1 MDWLFKFFCSKQ
13 MVPQSLW
20 EACAHPDS
28 LFALPQNDLLRMV
41 YQEFTNDLD
50 RLKRAYS
57 IRSCPPI
64 AFTTESPSYILYQA
78 EYDEVNRTL
87 VGFLA
92 LRWIHLGEYENFVGS
107 QEQDVRLNR
116 ESFEWI
122 RKFYKEVIV
131 DADALY
137 TLITSIVINDLGK
150 DPQLATDYQNITGV
164 DIADL
169 NHDAILL
176 KAFTV
181 GLVQSLE
188 KLPVQYK
195 DDLVRGIE
203 LGATF
208 NFGQL
213 AQAENVPA
221 CLSGLLL
228 MKDSPRCFQLRFME
242 QVLDISGAAGHMDC
256 TCARKLIQPIF
267 DSYRNV
273 YDACQSV
280 IAGSL
285 KLREGY
291 DLILVRRAQFLHEK
305 GFPLLH
311 VDDFHHRALMR
322 LCCMGNVTTHDK
334 ADMFKDTWDSLETS
348 VRDKLIHALN
358 LDGASGEPA
367 VQPTYMPAFLSRI
380 GDKQSLTC
388 AWRYLARL
396 MTLEEYVDPSVLVIE
411 RSVLWVLKQY
421 VETGKF
427 DKDPTVLESI
437 DVPEA
442 VVALTIAND

>member
-1 MDWLFKFFCSKQ
+1 MDWILKFFGSKQ
-13 MVPQSLW
+13 MRQPSLR
-20 EACAHPDS
+20 EACGDPDS
-28 LFALPQNDLLRMV
+28 LFALPQDDLLRMV
-41 YQEFTNDLD
+41 HQEFTNDLE

-57 IRSCPPI
+57 IRSCQQI
-64 AFTTESPSYILYQA
+64 SFTTESPSYILYQA

-107 QEQDVRLNR
+107 QPQDVRLSR

-122 RKFYKEVIV
+122 RKFYNEVIV

-137 TLITSIVINDLGK
+137 TLITSIIINDLGK
-150 DPQLATDYQNITGV
+150 DPQLAFDYQNITDI

-188 KLPVQYK
+188 KLPAQYK

-221 CLSGLLL
+221 CLSSLLL

-242 QVLDISGAAGHMDC
+242 QLLDISGAAGHMEC

-280 IAGSL
+280 IAGTSD
-285 KLREGY
+285 LREGY
-291 DLILVRRAQFLHEK
+291 DLILMRRAHFLHGK
-305 GFPLLH
+305 GFQLLCP
-311 VDDFHHRALMR
+311 DDSHHRALMR
-322 LCCMGNVTTHDK
+322 LFCMGNVTTLDK
-334 ADMFKDTWDSLETS
+334 AEMFKNTWDSLEAS
-348 VRDKLIHALN
+348 VQDRLVYALN

-367 VQPTYMPAFLSRI
+367 IQPTYMPAFLSRI
-380 GDKQSLTC
+380 KGKESLTS
-388 AWRYLARL
+388 AWVYLARI
-396 MTLEEYVDPSVLVIE
+396 MTLEEPVDSSVLVIE
-411 RSVLWVLKQY
+411 RSVLSVLKQY
-421 VETGKF
+421 VETGEF
-427 DKDPTVLESI
+427 DKDPSVLESI
-437 DVPEA
+437 GVPEG
-442 VVALTIAND
+442 VVALTTGVD

>member
-1 MDWLFKFFCSKQ
+1 
-13 MVPQSLW
+13 MVSQSLR

-28 LFALPQNDLLRMV
+28 LFALPQDDLLRMV
-41 YQEFTNDLD
+41 YQEFPNDLE

-57 IRSCPPI
+57 NRSCQQI
-64 AFTTESPSYILYQA
+64 TFTTKSPSYILYQA
-78 EYDEVNRTL
+78 DYDEVNRTL

-92 LRWIHLGEYENFVGS
+92 LRWIHHGEYENFVGS
-107 QEQDVRLNR
+107 QPPDVRLSR

-122 RKFYKEVIV
+122 RKFYSEVIV

-150 DPQLATDYQNITGV
+150 DPQLASDYQNITGI

-176 KAFTV
+176 KAFTI

-188 KLPVQYK
+188 HLPVQYK

-242 QVLDISGAAGHMDC
+242 QLLDISGAAGHMDC
-256 TCARKLIQPIF
+256 TCAKKLIQPIF
-267 DSYRNV
+267 DSYRNA
-273 YDACQSV
+273 YDACQS
-280 IAGSL
+280 IIPGTSD
-285 KLREGY
+285 LREGY
-291 DLILVRRAQFLHEK
+291 DMILSRKAHFLHEK

-311 VDDFHHRALMR
+311 VDDSHHRALMR
-322 LCCMGNVTTHDK
+322 LLCMGNVTTREK
-334 ADMFKDTWDSLETS
+334 ADMFKDTWDSLQAS
-348 VRDKLIHALN
+348 VRDELVYTLN
-358 LDGASGEPA
+358 LDGVSGEPA

-380 GDKQSLTC
+380 EDKIPLTC
-388 AWRYLARL
+388 SWRYLARI
-396 MTLEEYVDPSVLVIE
+396 MILEKSTDPSVLVIE
-411 RSVLWVLKQY
+411 RSVLSVMKQY
-421 VETGKF
+421 VETGNF
-427 DKDPTVLESI
+427 DKDPTILESI
-437 DVPEA
+437 DVPEG
-442 VVALTIAND
+442 VVALTTRID

>member
-1 MDWLFKFFCSKQ
+1 MDWFFKFICSKQ
-13 MVPQSLW
+13 MVPQSLRD
-20 EACAHPDS
+20 ACAYPDS
-28 LFALPQNDLLRMV
+28 LFALPQDDLLRMV

-57 IRSCPPI
+57 IRSCQQTS
-64 AFTTESPSYILYQA
+64 FTTQSPSYILYQA
-78 EYDEVNRTL
+78 DYDEVNRTL

-107 QEQDVRLNR
+107 QPPNVRLNR
-116 ESFEWI
+116 EPFEWI
-122 RKFYKEVIV
+122 REFYSKVIV

-150 DPQLATDYQNITGV
+150 DPQLASDYQNITGV

-188 KLPVQYK
+188 KLPVHYK

-221 CLSGLLL
+221 CLSGLLS
-228 MKDSPRCFQLRFME
+228 MKDTPRSFNFRFME
-242 QVLDISGAAGHMDC
+242 QLLDISGAAGHMDC
-256 TCARKLIQPIF
+256 TCAKKLIQPIF

-280 IAGSL
+280 IAGTSN
-285 KLREGY
+285 LREGY
-291 DLILVRRAQFLHEK
+291 DLILSRRAQFLHEK

-311 VDDFHHRALMR
+311 VNDLHHRALVR
-322 LCCMGNVTTHDK
+322 LLCMGNVTTRDK

-348 VRDKLIHALN
+348 VRDKLEYALN
-358 LDGASGEPA
+358 LDGVSGRPA
-367 VQPTYMPAFLSRI
+367 VQATYMPAFLSQI
-380 GDKQSLTC
+380 GDKESLTC

-396 MTLEEYVDPSVLVIE
+396 MTLEESIDLSVLVIE
-411 RSVLWVLKQY
+411 RSMLSVMKQY

-437 DVPEA
+437 DVPEG
-442 VVALTIAND
+442 VVALTTAID